1 MLAYVDHVLAV
12 LPFEP
17 DAMRSLG
24 GPATTYVGHRL
35 VADRD
40 VRAVR
45 DAQKARPAA
54 AGLRPATCLLLPGS
68 RGSEIDKLLPVFGET
83 MQELRRRHPDM
94 RFVLPTVPRQEARV
108 RAIVATWPEQPEI
121 RVGAGGKWSAF
132 AEADAAVAASGTV
145 ILELGLCR
153 IPTVST
159 YKVDFLIRLMH
170 ARIRTWTGALPNLI
184 ADYPFIPEY
193 LNEAIR
199 PGSLVR
205 WVDRLIAETPER
217 AAMLAGFDRVET
229 VMATEVPA
237 GSGPPKSCS
246 RFSRRAAAAEARR
259 PHQQKK
265 ARRDGRAFRFSGVR
279 RSALGN
285 RHVVALGSADIEL
298 ARAAD
303 ALFRI
308 FDHLVPLGDPAD
320 GAGERKEHGE
330 HGRGEAQ
337 RLQRDAG
344 IEVDVRVELLLDEV
358 AVRQRDLFQFHGN
371 VEQRIVLDAEF
382 AEDLMAGLLHDLGAR
397 IVVLVDAVT
406 EAHQAERIVLVLGL
420 GDVFRNAID
429 GADFGEHVER
439 RFVGA
444 AMGRAPEAGNAG
456 RDAGKRVGARGAGEA
471 NGRGRGVL
479 LMVGMQDEDAVHGA
493 GQNGFT

>member
-1 MLAYVDHVLAV
+1 MTQAARPLKIAMIAGEVSGDLLGADLIGALRRQHAGPLSIVGVGGEAMEAEGLSSWFDYSELSIMGIAQVLKRLPQLLARIRQTAERIIAEKPDLLVIIDSPDFTHRVAKRVRKVLPDLPVVNYVCPSVWAWKPERATKMLAYVDHVLAV

-17 DAMRSLG
+17 DAMRALG

-35 VADRD
+35 VADRN

-108 RAIVATWPEQPEI
+108 RTVVATWPEQPDI
-121 RVGAGGKWSAF
+121 RVGAAGKWSAF
-132 AEADAAVAASGTV
+132 AEADTAIAASGTV

-170 ARIRTWTGALPNLI
+170 QRIRTWTGALPNLI

-229 VMATEVPA
+229 VMATQVPA
-237 GSGPPKSCS
+237 GE
-246 RFSRRAAAAEARR
+246 RAAE
-259 PHQQKK
+259 
-265 ARRDGRAFRFSGVR
+265 
-279 RSALGN
+279 
-285 RHVVALGSADIEL
+285 VVLS
-298 ARAAD
+298 
-303 ALFRI
+303 
-308 FDHLVPLGDPAD
+308 
-320 GAGERKEHGE
+320 
-330 HGRGEAQ
+330 
-337 RLQRDAG
+337 
-344 IEVDVRVELLLDEV
+344 LLD
-358 AVRQRDLFQFHGN
+358 
-371 VEQRIVLDAEF
+371 
-382 AEDLMAGLLHDLGAR
+382 
-397 IVVLVDAVT
+397 T
-406 EAHQAERIVLVLGL
+406 
-420 GDVFRNAID
+420 
-429 GADFGEHVER
+429 R
-439 RFVGA
+439 RGI
-444 AMGRAPEAGNAG
+444 
-456 RDAGKRVGARGAGEA
+456 
-471 NGRGRGVL
+471 
-479 LMVGMQDEDAVHGA
+479 
-493 GQNGFT
+493 